1 MIGAIRAN
9 QANFSCPNSIIYSI
23 IFRYVIL
30 LANLIWIV
38 DNLAFNEQDDTMIF
52 RESSTKF

>member
-1 MIGAIRAN
+1 MIGSIRAN

-30 LANLIWIV
+30 LATLIWII
-38 DNLAFNEQDDTMIF
+38 DSLAFSGQDDTINL
-52 RESSTKF
+52 RESST